1 MSEFPNLKKP
11 YDFISS
17 LGGIGLIPFAPG
29 TFGSIFACFVFVII
43 SHFVDML
50 IPTICIVFIAIWV
63 CEKASVN
70 LTQKDHKSIVIDEL
84 VGIWLAMIPVLFIAS
99 TQYERSLYAFL
110 ALIFF
115 RIFDIFKPYPISY
128 IDKNLKNGFGIVLD
142 DIVAGIY
149 TAIFALSLIHISEP
163 TRPY

>member
-29 TFGSIFACFVFVII
+29 TFGSIFACFVFIII

-84 VGIWLAMIPVLFIAS
+84 AGMWVALVPVIWFAS
-99 TQYERSLYAFL
+99 DQLERIIYACL
-110 ALIFF
+110 ALVFF
-115 RIFDIFKPYPISY
+115 RAFDILKPFPISY
-128 IDKNLKNGFGIVLD
+128 FDKKYKNGFGIVLD
-142 DIVAGIY
+142 DIIAGIFSG
-149 TAIFALSLIHISEP
+149 ILSVLIVVFLI
-163 TRPY
+163 